1 MRCFQNPNQPENK
14 QSCKNEDNCPWLQNT
29 VSERN
34 QHIFWPAPQ
43 PNPSPTC
50 TKSTCS
56 DKTRILDQNMI
67 CIDMHIFCLRT
78 GLQPQQRQK
87 IKARLVVALAA
98 KSTTVLYYVLC
109 YFLWMHAAFG
119 IGIFQIIPA
128 SQVSNVSSV
137 FKRRC
142 EPSFC
147 DTHQDELNTITQWTL
162 MKRPSTKPSLFRTL
176 KYAVA

>member
-1 MRCFQNPNQPENK
+1 MRWRAVAIHLVQTKLHGGKLAMRRFQNPNQPENK

-50 TKSTCS
+50 TKSTRS
-56 DKTRILDQNMI
+56 DKTRILDQSMI
-67 CIDMHIFCLRT
+67 CIGMHIFCLRT

-98 KSTTVLYYVLC
+98 KSTTVLYY
-109 YFLWMHAAFG
+109 
-119 IGIFQIIPA
+119 IILYYIIMLF
-128 SQVSNVSSV
+128 SV
-137 FKRRC
+137 DACSFRDCDFSDHPRISGVKRAQC
-142 EPSFC
+142 F
-147 DTHQDELNTITQWTL
+147 
-162 MKRPSTKPSLFRTL
+162 
-176 KYAVA
+176 